1 MVSPRT
7 DHIRSSKSA
16 WGFHNALLANLEYIR
31 TTDYHNLCARDV
43 SDYFTGS
50 SGAGV
55 SCLISLMAVTKEQT
69 VSGSGSTTDALAD
82 NVWCYALECQAELC
96 DMEAKSHAFWG
107 IISNALVRHEGLIPI
122 YVPCI

>member
-7 DHIRSSKSA
+7 DHIRSKSA

-55 SCLISLMAVTKEQT
+55 SCLISLN
-69 VSGSGSTTDALAD
+69 GSKKGTDGEWQRLNYGST
-82 NVWCYALECQAELC
+82 C
-96 DMEAKSHAFWG
+96 G
-107 IISNALVRHEGLIPI
+107 
-122 YVPCI
+122 